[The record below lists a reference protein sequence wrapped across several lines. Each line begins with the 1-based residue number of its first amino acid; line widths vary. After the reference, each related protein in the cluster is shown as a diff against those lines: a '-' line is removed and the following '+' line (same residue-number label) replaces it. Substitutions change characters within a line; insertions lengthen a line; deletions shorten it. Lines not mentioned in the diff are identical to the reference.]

1 MYDFDMGAYSRAVTG
16 RAEAQIWFDRGL
28 NWTYAFGHE
37 EATRCFQSA
46 LAADPG
52 CAMAAWGVAYAT
64 GPNYN
69 MTWDLHDEAMRAE
82 ALAVAYDA
90 VQAGLACDVGGV
102 ERAMLDALAVRF
114 PQRTPTD
121 MDVMEGWNRAF
132 ADAMRKVHRAYPGD
146 LDVRTVFAEAIMNL
160 TPWAM
165 WDLVTGAP
173 AEGAGTV
180 EAQAVIEDALERDP
194 AAWQHPGLLH
204 LYVHLMEMSPT
215 PEKALRAGSALRE
228 LIPDAGHLLHMP
240 THLEVQCG
248 GYEDTLYWNERA
260 MAADR
265 KYLAKHGVYNIY
277 TGYRIHNNHFAAY
290 GAMFLGQ
297 YQRAMAAAQ
306 SLVDETPDDLLRV
319 ESPPMAD
326 YFESYLTV
334 PEHVMVRF
342 GKWRQIIAL
351 PLPEDPV
358 VYSNLTAIRLY
369 AKGVAHAAL
378 VEVAEAE
385 RAQEA
390 FRKARAQVPETRM
403 MHTVTCQQQLAVAE
417 EMLEG
422 EILYRKGAF
431 PEAFAHLRKAVAL
444 EDALP
449 YDEPWGWMQPVRHA
463 LGALL
468 LEQGEVLE
476 AEAVYRADLGLGG
489 DLPRAQVHP
498 DNVWALRGLMGC
510 LEARGAAD
518 SDEGRLLAQRLQLA
532 EARADGPVGVSC
544 FCAGSV

>member
-1 MYDFDMGAYSRAVTG
+1 MYDFDTGAYSRAVTG
-16 RAEAQIWFDRGL
+16 SAEAGVWFDRGL
-28 NWTYAFGHE
+28 AWTYAYAHE
-37 EATRCFQSA
+37 EAVRCFQAA
-46 LAADPG
+46 LDADPG
-52 CAMAAWGVAYAT
+52 CALAAWGVGYAT

-69 MTWDLHDEAMRAE
+69 MPWDLHDDAMRAE
-82 ALAVAYDA
+82 ALAAAYDA
-90 VQAGLACDVGGV
+90 VQAGLACDVGDV
-102 ERAMLDALAVRF
+102 ERALLEALAERF
-114 PQRTPTD
+114 PQRDLTAL
-121 MDVMEGWNRAF
+121 DVMQGWNAVF
-132 ADAMRKVHRAYPGD
+132 ADRMREVHRAYPDD
-146 LDVRTVFAEAIMNL
+146 LDVRTVFVEAIMNL

-165 WDLVTGAP
+165 WDQATGAP

-180 EAQAVIEDALERDP
+180 EAQAVIEDALEADP
-194 AAWQHPGLLH
+194 EAWRHPGLLH

-215 PEKALRAGSALRE
+215 PEKALKAGSALRE
-228 LIPDAGHLLHMP
+228 LVPDAGHLLHMP

-248 GYEDTLYWNERA
+248 GYEDTVYWNERA

-265 KYLAKHGVYNIY
+265 KFLAKHGVFNIY

-297 YQRAMAAAQ
+297 YERAMAAAR
-306 SLVDETPDDLLRV
+306 SMVEETPEELLRV

-326 YFESYLTV
+326 YFESYIAV
-334 PEHVMVRF
+334 SEHVMVRF
-342 GKWRQIIAL
+342 GRWREIIAL

-358 VYSNLTAIRLY
+358 LYANLTAIRLY

-378 VEVAEAE
+378 GEVAEAE
-385 RAQEA
+385 QRQAEFREA
-390 FRKARAQVPETRM
+390 VLRVPETRL
-403 MHTVTCQQQLAVAE
+403 MHTVTCQEQLAVAE

-422 EILYRKGAF
+422 EILYRKADYEGAF
-431 PEAFAHLRKAVAL
+431 RHLRAAVEL

-468 LEQGEVLE
+468 LEQGEVAE

-489 DLPRAQVHP
+489 QLPRAQVHP

-510 LEARGAAD
+510 LSARGAGD
-518 SDEGRLLAQRLQLA
+518 SDEGRLVAQRLALA

-544 FCAGSV
+544 FCAQG